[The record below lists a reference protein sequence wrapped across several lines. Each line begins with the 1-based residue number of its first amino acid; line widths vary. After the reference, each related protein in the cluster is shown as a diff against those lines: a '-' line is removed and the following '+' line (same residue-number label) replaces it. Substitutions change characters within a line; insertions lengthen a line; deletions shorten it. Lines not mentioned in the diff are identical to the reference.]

1 MTDTLDA
8 ILTPAARMAEIRRLV
23 AEAATKAIEAGQ
35 AHVAADQAAAEL
47 DEMWCQ
53 LDLSDRL
60 WQEHDALIV
69 ELLEHLQRAEE
80 RGELAECEAML
91 TVSFGGRA

>member
-1 MTDTLDA
+1 MSDLLDA
-8 ILTPAARMAEIRRLV
+8 VLAPHARMAEIRRLV
-23 AEAATKAIEAGQ
+23 LEAADLAVQAGR
-35 AHVAADQAAAEL
+35 ADLGADYAL
-47 DEMWCQ
+47 CDT
-53 LDLSDRL
+53 L
-60 WQEHDALIV
+60 WQRHDSSVA